1 MVTIRLKNDCSDTTI
16 ERSVQVFDAP
26 VADFDVAALQTCIEQ
41 SVTVTN
47 HSLSANSFEWLW
59 GDSSSSSF
67 SSGQHRYTQAG
78 TYNIMLIAQ
87 RVNTAGFVCADTSMK
102 QVVITNKIPARIIA
116 EPGRACVPYTLRLNA
131 ENATG
136 AELIE
141 WTIYDNS
148 TTQKEFKIN
157 GATATHVYNEA
168 GSYSARLVVHTA
180 AGCTDTATYEF
191 NTYNTP
197 RTVFEPQ
204 MISTCE
210 HDTTINFTAVTTH
223 AGNDPVTYK
232 WFINDQVEGTTNPF
246 TYRFRASLG
255 SGSPEVFNIKV
266 VGQTIG
272 ECGDTSLTAQ
282 VIINPIPTPQ
292 ISVSPSQVLHQ
303 PDYQFTFKD
312 LAPADPDK
320 TYQWDMG
327 DSSQQTRGGQ
337 EITYQYG
344 DTGTYKVKLVVTDF
358 STGCMASDS
367 VSVSILYVPGYLQVP
382 NAMCLG
388 CSNYSLRQF
397 LPLGKGLRKYRLRIY
412 TTWGQKIFETTSL
425 SADGSPNVA
434 WDGTFNGKPLQQD
447 VYTWEIEAIYS
458 NETEWKGMIYPGSSK
473 PLKTGFI
480 TIIK

>member
-1 MVTIRLKNDCSDTTI
+1 
-16 ERSVQVFDAP
+16 
-26 VADFDVAALQTCIEQ
+26 
-41 SVTVTN
+41 
-47 HSLSANSFEWLW
+47 
-59 GDSSSSSF
+59 
-67 SSGQHRYTQAG
+67 
-78 TYNIMLIAQ
+78 MLVAQ
-87 RVNTAGFVCADTSMK
+87 RVNTAGFVCTDTSMK
-102 QVVITNKIPARIIA
+102 QVVVTNKIPARINV
-116 EPGRACVPYTLRLNA
+116 EPGRACVPYSLRLNA

-157 GATATHVYNEA
+157 GATATHVYNAA
-168 GSYSARLVVHTA
+168 GSYVVRLIVHTA
-180 AGCTDTATYEF
+180 AGCADTATYEF
-191 NTYNTP
+191 NAYNTP

-210 HDTTINFTAVTTH
+210 HDTTINFTATTTH

-246 TYRFRASLG
+246 TYRFQAPLS
-255 SGSPEVFNIKV
+255 SSSPEVFSIKV
-266 VGQTIG
+266 VAQTIG
-272 ECGDTSLTAQ
+272 GCGDTSLTAK
-282 VIINPIPTPQ
+282 VIINPLPTPQ
-292 ISVSPSQVLHQ
+292 ISVSPSLVLHQ

-312 LAPADPDK
+312 LAPANPDK
-320 TYQWDMG
+320 TYKWDMG
-327 DSSQQTRGGQ
+327 DNSQQTRNGQ

-344 DTGTYKVKLVVTDF
+344 DTGTYTVKLMVTDF
-358 STGCMASDS
+358 STGCKASDE
-367 VSVSILYVPGYLQVP
+367 VTVSILYVPGYLQVP

-425 SADGSPNVA
+425 NADGSPNVA

-447 VYTWEIEAIYS
+447 VYTWEIEAIYN
-458 NETEWKGMIYPGSSK
+458 NETEWKGMIYPGSGK
-473 PLKTGFI
+473 PVKTGFI